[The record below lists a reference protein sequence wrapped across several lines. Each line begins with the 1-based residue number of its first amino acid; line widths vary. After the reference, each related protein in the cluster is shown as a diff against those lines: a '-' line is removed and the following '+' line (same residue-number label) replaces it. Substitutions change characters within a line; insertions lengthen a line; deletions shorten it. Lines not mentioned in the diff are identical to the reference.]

1 MAAIL
6 ATEGLTKNFGG
17 LRAIDS
23 VSLQFEEGK
32 LTSVIG
38 PNGAGKTTLF
48 NLLTGLIKS
57 DSGKIIFKGEDIT
70 KLPIHGIVRKGISRS
85 FQIIN
90 LFNELTLFENV
101 WLGVQSQQGHG
112 PELFSNPDKFS
123 SVKQETQGII
133 REIGL
138 SGKEE
143 VPVKLLSYGDRR
155 ILEITLSLTAKP
167 SLLLL
172 DEPTSGLVSDDRKRI
187 SEFMKKLSSQ
197 LTLVVV
203 EHDMDVVLSISDHI
217 VVMHQGKILAQGT
230 PDEIRRSDKVQEAYL
245 GGQYC
250 LA

>member
-1 MAAIL
+1 MAIL
-6 ATEGLTKNFGG
+6 TTQGLTKDFGG
-17 LRAIDS
+17 LRAVDS
-23 VSLQFEEGK
+23 VTLDIGQRK

-38 PNGAGKTTLF
+38 PNGAGKTTLY
-48 NLLTGLIKS
+48 NLVTGLIKP
-57 DSGKIIFKGEDIT
+57 DSGRIIFNGEDIT
-70 KLPIHGIVRKGISRS
+70 HLPIHKIVKKGISRS
-85 FQIIN
+85 FQILN

-172 DEPTSGLVSDDRKRI
+172 DEPTSGLMSEDRKRI
-187 SEFMKKLSSQ
+187 SGFMKKLSSQ

>member
-1 MAAIL
+1 MAIL
-6 ATEGLTKNFGG
+6 TTQGLTKDFGG
-17 LRAIDS
+17 LRAVDS
-23 VSLQFEEGK
+23 VTLDIGQRK

-38 PNGAGKTTLF
+38 PNGAGKTTLY
-48 NLLTGLIKS
+48 NLVTGLIKP
-57 DSGKIIFKGEDIT
+57 DSGRIIFNGEDIT
-70 KLPIHGIVRKGISRS
+70 HLPIHKIVKKGISRS
-85 FQIIN
+85 FQILN

-112 PELFSNPDKFS
+112 PELFSNPDKFN
-123 SVKQETQGII
+123 SVKEETYRII

-155 ILEITLSLTAKP
+155 ILEITISLTAKP

-172 DEPTSGLVSDDRKRI
+172 DEPTSGLMSEDRKRI

-197 LTLVVV
+197 LTLIVV

-230 PDEIRRSDKVQEAYL
+230 PDEIRGNDKVQEAYL

>member
-1 MAAIL
+1 MTAIL

-70 KLPIHGIVRKGISRS
+70 RLPIHGIVRKGISRS

-112 PELFSNPDKFS
+112 PELFSNPDKFHP
-123 SVKQETQGII
+123 VKEETQGII

-230 PDEIRRSDKVQEAYL
+230 PDEIRGSDKVQEAYL

>member
-1 MAAIL
+1 MAIL
-6 ATEGLTKNFGG
+6 TTQRLTKDFGG
-17 LRAIDS
+17 LRAVDS
-23 VSLQFEEGK
+23 VTLDIGQRK

-38 PNGAGKTTLF
+38 PNGAGKTTLY
-48 NLLTGLIKS
+48 NLVTGLIKP
-57 DSGKIIFKGEDIT
+57 DSGRIIFNGEDIT
-70 KLPIHGIVRKGISRS
+70 HLPIHKIVKKGISRS
-85 FQIIN
+85 FQILN

-112 PELFSNPDKFS
+112 PELFSNPDKFN
-123 SVKQETQGII
+123 SVKEETYRII

-155 ILEITLSLTAKP
+155 ILEITISLTAKP

-172 DEPTSGLVSDDRKRI
+172 DEPTSGLMSEDRKRI

-197 LTLVVV
+197 LTLIVV

-230 PDEIRRSDKVQEAYL
+230 PDEIRGNDKVQEAYL

>member
-1 MAAIL
+1 MAIL
-6 ATEGLTKNFGG
+6 TTQGLTKDFGG
-17 LRAIDS
+17 LRAVDS
-23 VSLQFEEGK
+23 VTLDIGQGK

-38 PNGAGKTTLF
+38 SNGAGKTTLY
-48 NLLTGLIKS
+48 NLVTGLIKP
-57 DSGKIIFKGEDIT
+57 DSGRIIFNGEDIT
-70 KLPIHGIVRKGISRS
+70 NLPIHKIVKKGISRS
-85 FQIIN
+85 FQILN

-112 PELFSNPDKFS
+112 PELFSNPDKFN
-123 SVKQETQGII
+123 SVKEETYRII

-155 ILEITLSLTAKP
+155 ILEITISLTAKP

-172 DEPTSGLVSDDRKRI
+172 DEPTSGLVSEDRKRI

-197 LTLVVV
+197 LTLIVV

-230 PDEIRRSDKVQEAYL
+230 PDEIRGNDKVQEAYL

>member
-1 MAAIL
+1 
-6 ATEGLTKNFGG
+6 
-17 LRAIDS
+17 
-23 VSLQFEEGK
+23 
-32 LTSVIG
+32 VIG
-38 PNGAGKTTLF
+38 PNGAGKTTLY
-48 NLLTGLIKS
+48 NLVTGLIKP
-57 DSGKIIFKGEDIT
+57 DSGRIIFNGEDIT
-70 KLPIHGIVRKGISRS
+70 HLPIHKIVKKGISRS
-85 FQIIN
+85 FQILN

-112 PELFSNPDKFS
+112 PELFSNPDKFN
-123 SVKQETQGII
+123 SVKEETHGII
-133 REIGL
+133 KAIGL

>member
-1 MAAIL
+1 MAIL
-6 ATEGLTKNFGG
+6 TTQGLTKDFGG
-17 LRAIDS
+17 LRAVDS
-23 VSLQFEEGK
+23 VTLDIGQGK

-38 PNGAGKTTLF
+38 PNGAGKTTLY
-48 NLLTGLIKS
+48 NLVTGLIKP
-57 DSGKIIFKGEDIT
+57 DSGRIIFNGEDIT
-70 KLPIHGIVRKGISRS
+70 NLPIHKIVKKGISRS
-85 FQIIN
+85 FQILN

-112 PELFSNPDKFS
+112 PELFSNPDKFN
-123 SVKQETQGII
+123 SVKEETYRII

-155 ILEITLSLTAKP
+155 ILEITISLTAKP

-172 DEPTSGLVSDDRKRI
+172 DEPTSGLVSEDRKRI

-197 LTLVVV
+197 LTLIVV

-230 PDEIRRSDKVQEAYL
+230 PDEIRGNDKVQEAYL

>member
-1 MAAIL
+1 MAIL
-6 ATEGLTKNFGG
+6 TTQGLTKDFGG
-17 LRAIDS
+17 LRAVDS
-23 VSLQFEEGK
+23 VTLDIGQGK

-38 PNGAGKTTLF
+38 PNGAGKTTLY
-48 NLLTGLIKS
+48 NLVTGLIKPN
-57 DSGKIIFKGEDIT
+57 SGRIIFNGEDIT
-70 KLPIHGIVRKGISRS
+70 NLPIHKIVRKGISRS
-85 FQIIN
+85 FQILN

-112 PELFSNPDKFS
+112 PELFSNPDKFN
-123 SVKQETQGII
+123 SVKEETYRII

-155 ILEITLSLTAKP
+155 ILEITISLTAKP

-172 DEPTSGLVSDDRKRI
+172 DEPTSGLVSEDRKRI

-197 LTLVVV
+197 LTLIVV

-230 PDEIRRSDKVQEAYL
+230 PDEIRGNDKVQEAYL
-245 GGQYC
+245 GGQYG

>member
-1 MAAIL
+1 MAIL
-6 ATEGLTKNFGG
+6 TTQGLTKDFGG
-17 LRAIDS
+17 LRAVDS
-23 VSLQFEEGK
+23 VTLDVEQGK

-38 PNGAGKTTLF
+38 PNGAGKTTLY
-48 NLLTGLIKS
+48 NLVTGLIKP
-57 DSGKIIFKGEDIT
+57 DSGRIIFNEEDIT
-70 KLPIHGIVRKGISRS
+70 NLPIHKIVKKGISRS
-85 FQIIN
+85 FQILS

-112 PELFSNPDKFS
+112 PELFSNPDKFIS
-123 SVKQETQGII
+123 IKEETYRII
-133 REIGL
+133 RDIGL

-143 VPVKLLSYGDRR
+143 VLVKLLSYGDRR

-172 DEPTSGLVSDDRKRI
+172 DEPTSGLVSEDRKRI
-187 SEFMKKLSSQ
+187 SQFMKKLSSQ
-197 LTLVVV
+197 LTLIVV

-230 PDEIRRSDKVQEAYL
+230 PDEIKGNDKVQEAYL

>member
-1 MAAIL
+1 MAIL
-6 ATEGLTKNFGG
+6 TTQGLTKDFGG
-17 LRAIDS
+17 LRAVDS
-23 VSLQFEEGK
+23 VTLDIGQGK

-38 PNGAGKTTLF
+38 PNGAGKTTLY
-48 NLLTGLIKS
+48 NLVTGLIKP
-57 DSGKIIFKGEDIT
+57 DSGRIIFNGENIT
-70 KLPIHGIVRKGISRS
+70 NLPIHKIVKKGISRS
-85 FQIIN
+85 FQILN

-112 PELFSNPDKFS
+112 PELFSNPDKFN
-123 SVKQETQGII
+123 SVKEETYRII

-143 VPVKLLSYGDRR
+143 APVKLLSYGDRR
-155 ILEITLSLTAKP
+155 ILEITISLTAKP

-172 DEPTSGLVSDDRKRI
+172 DEPTSGLMSEDRKRI

-197 LTLVVV
+197 LTLIVV

-230 PDEIRRSDKVQEAYL
+230 PDEIRGNDKVQEAYL

>member
-1 MAAIL
+1 MAIL
-6 ATEGLTKNFGG
+6 TTQGLTKDFGG
-17 LRAIDS
+17 LRAVDS
-23 VSLQFEEGK
+23 VTLDIGQRK

-38 PNGAGKTTLF
+38 PNGAGKTTLY
-48 NLLTGLIKS
+48 NLVTGLIKP
-57 DSGKIIFKGEDIT
+57 DSGRIIFNGEDIT
-70 KLPIHGIVRKGISRS
+70 HLPIHKIVKKGISRS
-85 FQIIN
+85 FQILN

-112 PELFSNPDKFS
+112 PELFSNPDKFN
-123 SVKQETQGII
+123 SVKEETYRII

-155 ILEITLSLTAKP
+155 ILEITISLTAKP

-172 DEPTSGLVSDDRKRI
+172 DEPTSGLMSEDRKRI

>member
-1 MAAIL
+1 MAIL
-6 ATEGLTKNFGG
+6 TTQGLTKDFGG
-17 LRAIDS
+17 LRAVDS
-23 VSLQFEEGK
+23 VTLDIGQGK

-38 PNGAGKTTLF
+38 PNGAGKTTLY
-48 NLLTGLIKS
+48 NLVTGLIKPN
-57 DSGKIIFKGEDIT
+57 SGRIIFNEEDIT
-70 KLPIHGIVRKGISRS
+70 NLPIHKIVKKGISRS
-85 FQIIN
+85 FQILN

-112 PELFSNPDKFS
+112 PELFSNPDKFN
-123 SVKQETQGII
+123 SVKEETYRII

-138 SGKEE
+138 SSKEE

-155 ILEITLSLTAKP
+155 ILEITISLTAKP

-172 DEPTSGLVSDDRKRI
+172 DEPTSGLVSEDRKRI

-197 LTLVVV
+197 LTLIVV

-230 PDEIRRSDKVQEAYL
+230 PDEIRGNDKVQEAYL

>member
-1 MAAIL
+1 MAIL
-6 ATEGLTKNFGG
+6 TTQGLTKDFGG
-17 LRAIDS
+17 LRAVDS
-23 VSLQFEEGK
+23 VTLDIGQRK

-38 PNGAGKTTLF
+38 PNGAGKTTLY
-48 NLLTGLIKS
+48 NLVTGLIKP
-57 DSGKIIFKGEDIT
+57 DSGRIIFNGEDIT
-70 KLPIHGIVRKGISRS
+70 HLPIHKIVKKGISRS
-85 FQIIN
+85 FQILN

-112 PELFSNPDKFS
+112 PELFSNPDKFH
-123 SVKQETQGII
+123 SVKEETYRII

-155 ILEITLSLTAKP
+155 ILEITISLTAKP

-172 DEPTSGLVSDDRKRI
+172 DEPTSGLMSEDRKRI

-197 LTLVVV
+197 LTLIVV

-217 VVMHQGKILAQGT
+217 VVMHQGKMLAQGT
-230 PDEIRRSDKVQEAYL
+230 PDEIRGNDKVQEAYL